1 MIVRFS
7 RPLHLWG
14 NYYVKI
20 RVPGSPNGLRK
31 SLKTKD
37 RKLATHLADQEYINV
52 RARLQQGMSLFEPRL
67 SELVKDY
74 LDMKQEEADIGHIT
88 QGRINTIQ
96 SQINHMIKFIGDTY
110 PSTLA
115 VKVGGDFFKGYY
127 KFRQKSRF
135 RPFSKLK
142 NI

>member
-1 MIVRFS
+1 MPETHKFQLDQFDLYNGDVKVFTTS
-7 RPLHLWG
+7 TSGG

-96 SQINHMIKFIGDTY
+96 SQINHMIK
-110 PSTLA
+110 L
-115 VKVGGDFFKGYY
+115 
-127 KFRQKSRF
+127 
-135 RPFSKLK
+135 
-142 NI
+142 NIKYCFLFC